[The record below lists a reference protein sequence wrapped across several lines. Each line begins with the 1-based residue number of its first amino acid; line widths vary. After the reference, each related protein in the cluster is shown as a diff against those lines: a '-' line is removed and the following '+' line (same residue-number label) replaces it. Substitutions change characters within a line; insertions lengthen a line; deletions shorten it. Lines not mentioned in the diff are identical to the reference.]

1 MQIQQRPVL
10 AQQQQL
16 KLSPRMLQAIR
27 LLALPLQE
35 LTEQIHQELE
45 ENPALELL
53 SDSGEVSL
61 DVMEASIDTIK
72 DSDDNLREAEYS
84 DDAFGFNGEENDRS
98 AIIEQTI
105 ATEES
110 LQDHLLGQLGLLPL
124 REEERRI
131 AERIIQNTDENGF
144 HLLSPS
150 EVCANCDEE
159 TLARILSLL
168 QRLDPPGTCTSDY
181 RESLIV
187 QAEIASSAPPKT
199 IEVLSRHF
207 ENLQSRNHSTIKKAL
222 GLDDRQLDRI
232 IEFIK
237 TLNPYPGRIFSK
249 ARPRYIVADLA
260 MWLEDGEI
268 KVRLNDE
275 TVPKLGI
282 NRLYTELAARS
293 TRGEAE
299 KFARERVENAHFF
312 INSIKKRNETL
323 LKTAFAIAEA
333 QKDFFTAGPKSL
345 KPLALKEIA
354 EKIGVHEATVSR
366 VVNGKY
372 VQTDWGTFE
381 LRRFFTN
388 AVNPE
393 NGENISKEGAKA
405 EVLQIIGELESK
417 GEKIS
422 DRIIAETLA
431 RRGINVAR
439 RTVAKYR
446 SELGK

>member
-1 MQIQQRPVL
+1 MQTQQRPVL

-53 SDSGEVSL
+53 ADSGEVSL
-61 DVMEASIDTIK
+61 DVMEASIDTTR
-72 DSDDNLREAEYS
+72 DSDDNLHEAEYS
-84 DDAFGFNGEENDRS
+84 DDVLGFSGEGNDRN

-110 LQDHLLGQLGLLPL
+110 LQEHLLSQLGLLPL
-124 REEERRI
+124 SEEERRI
-131 AERIIQNTDENGF
+131 AERVIQNTDENGF
-144 HLLSPS
+144 HILSPG
-150 EVCANCDEE
+150 EVCANCDPE

-168 QRLDPPGTCTSDY
+168 QRLDPPGTCTADY
-181 RESLIV
+181 RESLIA
-187 QAEIASSAPPKT
+187 QAKIASNVPPKT
-199 IEVLSRHF
+199 IEVLSQHF

-222 GLDDRQLDRI
+222 GLDDRQLGRI
-232 IEFIK
+232 FEFIK

-249 ARPRYIVADLA
+249 ARPRYIVPDLA

-282 NRLYTELAARS
+282 NRLYTELAERS

-299 KFARERVENAHFF
+299 KFAREKVENARFF
-312 INSIKKRNETL
+312 IDSIKRRNETL
-323 LKTAFAIAEA
+323 LKTASAIAEA
-333 QKDFFTAGPKSL
+333 QRGFFTGGPRAL
-345 KPLALKEIA
+345 KPLTLKEIA
-354 EKIGVHEATVSR
+354 EKIEVHEATVSR

-372 VQTDWGTFE
+372 AQTDWGTFE

-388 AVNPE
+388 AVNSE
-393 NGENISKEGAKA
+393 NGENTSKEAAKA
-405 EVLQIIGELESK
+405 EVLQVINDLESK

-422 DRIIAETLA
+422 DRIISEILA
-431 RRGINVAR
+431 RRGINIAR

>member
-1 MQIQQRPVL
+1 MQTQQRPVL

-16 KLSPRMLQAIR
+16 KLSPRMLQTIR

-53 SDSGEVSL
+53 ADSGEVSL
-61 DVMEASIDTIK
+61 DVMEASINTTK
-72 DSDDNLREAEYS
+72 DSDDNLHEAEYS
-84 DDAFGFNGEENDRS
+84 DDAFGFSGEENDRN

-110 LQDHLLGQLGLLPL
+110 LQEHLLGQLGLLPL
-124 REEERRI
+124 SEEERRI

-144 HLLSPS
+144 HILPPQD
-150 EVCANCDEE
+150 VCANCDSE

-168 QRLDPPGTCTSDY
+168 QRLDPPGTCTSGY
-181 RESLIV
+181 RESLIA
-187 QAEIASSAPPKT
+187 QAAIASNAPPKT
-199 IEVLSRHF
+199 IEVLSQHF
-207 ENLQSRNHSTIKKAL
+207 ENLQSRNHGTIKKAL
-222 GLDDRQLDRI
+222 GLDDRQLGRI
-232 IEFIK
+232 MEFIK
-237 TLNPYPGRIFSK
+237 TLNPYPGRTFSK
-249 ARPRYIVADLA
+249 VRPRYIVPDLA
-260 MWLEDGEI
+260 MWLEDGEV

-282 NRLYTELAARS
+282 SRLYTELASRS
-293 TRGEAE
+293 ARGEAE
-299 KFARERVENAHFF
+299 KFAREKVENARFF
-312 INSIKKRNETL
+312 IDSIKKRNETL
-323 LKTAFAIAEA
+323 LKIAFAIAEA
-333 QKDFFTAGPKSL
+333 QRDFFTGGPKSL
-345 KPLALKEIA
+345 KPLTLKEIA
-354 EKIGVHEATVSR
+354 EKIEVHEATVSR

-372 VQTDWGTFE
+372 AQTDWGTFE

-388 AVNPE
+388 AINQE
-393 NGENISKEGAKA
+393 NGENASKEGVKA
-405 EVLQIIGELESK
+405 EIVQIISDLESK

-422 DRIIAETLA
+422 DRIISEILA
-431 RRGINVAR
+431 RRGISVAR

>member
-1 MQIQQRPVL
+1 
-10 AQQQQL
+10 
-16 KLSPRMLQAIR
+16 MLQAIR

-53 SDSGEVSL
+53 ADSGEVSL
-61 DVMEASIDTIK
+61 DVMEADINTTK
-72 DSDDNLREAEYS
+72 DRDDNLREAEYS
-84 DDAFGFNGEENDRS
+84 DDAFGFSGEENDRN

-110 LQDHLLGQLGLLPL
+110 LQEHLLGQLGLLPL
-124 REEERRI
+124 GDEERRI

-144 HLLSPS
+144 HLLPPG
-150 EVCANCDEE
+150 EVCANCDDE
-159 TLARILSLL
+159 TLARILFLL
-168 QRLDPPGTCTSDY
+168 QRLDPPGTCTADY
-181 RESLIV
+181 RESLIA
-187 QAEIASSAPPKT
+187 QAKIAPNAPPKT
-199 IEVLSRHF
+199 IELLSQHF
-207 ENLQSRNHSTIKKAL
+207 ENLQSRNHSTIKKNL
-222 GLDDRQLDRI
+222 GLDDRQLGRI

-249 ARPRYIVADLA
+249 VRPRYIVPDLA

-268 KVRLNDE
+268 KIRLNDE

-282 NRLYTELAARS
+282 NRLYTELASRS

-299 KFARERVENAHFF
+299 KFAREKVENARFF
-312 INSIKKRNETL
+312 INSIKRRNETL
-323 LKTAFAIAEA
+323 FKTAFAIAEA
-333 QKDFFTAGPKSL
+333 QKDFFTKGPKSL
-345 KPLALKEIA
+345 KPLTLKEIA
-354 EKIGVHEATVSR
+354 EKIEVHEATVSR

-388 AVNPE
+388 AVNQE
-393 NGENISKEGAKA
+393 NGENTSKEGAKA
-405 EVLQIIGELESK
+405 EILQIINELEEK

-422 DRIIAETLA
+422 DRIISEILA
-431 RRGINVAR
+431 RRGISVAR

>member
-1 MQIQQRPVL
+1 MQTQQRPVL

-53 SDSGEVSL
+53 ADSGEVSL
-61 DVMEASIDTIK
+61 DVMEASINTTK
-72 DSDDNLREAEYS
+72 DSDDNLHEAEYS
-84 DDAFGFNGEENDRS
+84 DDAFGFSGEENDRN

-110 LQDHLLGQLGLLPL
+110 LQEHLLGQLGLLPL
-124 REEERRI
+124 SEEERRI

-144 HLLSPS
+144 HILPPQ
-150 EVCANCDEE
+150 EVCANCDSE

-168 QRLDPPGTCTSDY
+168 QRLDPPGTCTSGY
-181 RESLIV
+181 RESLIA
-187 QAEIASSAPPKT
+187 QAAIASNAPPKT
-199 IEVLSRHF
+199 IEVLSQHF
-207 ENLQSRNHSTIKKAL
+207 ENLQSRNHGTIKKAL
-222 GLDDRQLDRI
+222 GLDDRQLGRI
-232 IEFIK
+232 MEFIK
-237 TLNPYPGRIFSK
+237 TLNPYPGRTFSK
-249 ARPRYIVADLA
+249 VRPRYIVPDLA
-260 MWLEDGEI
+260 MWLEDGEV

-282 NRLYTELAARS
+282 SRLYTELASRS
-293 TRGEAE
+293 ARGEAE
-299 KFARERVENAHFF
+299 KFAREKVENARFF
-312 INSIKKRNETL
+312 IDSIKKRNETL

-333 QKDFFTAGPKSL
+333 QRDFFTGGLKSL
-345 KPLALKEIA
+345 KPLTLKGIA
-354 EKIGVHEATVSR
+354 EKIEVHEATVSR

-372 VQTDWGTFE
+372 AQTDWGTFE

-388 AVNPE
+388 AINQE
-393 NGENISKEGAKA
+393 NGENASKEGVKA
-405 EVLQIIGELESK
+405 EIVQIISDLESK

-422 DRIIAETLA
+422 DRIISEILA
-431 RRGINVAR
+431 RRGISVAR